1 MNPTYFSIM
10 SYHKK
15 GDILKN
21 TMNKL
26 LSPSILSADFNVL
39 GSNIECVERE
49 GADYLHIDV
58 MDGSFVPSISF
69 GMPVIKSIR
78 GKSSLFFDVH
88 LMIVDPVR
96 YIKDFVEAGAD
107 GITFHLEADRDPER
121 TIGLIHSE
129 GKKAGIA
136 INPETP
142 LEELKDDIIKLAD
155 MVLIMTVHPG
165 FGGQSY
171 IGECTEK
178 IRILRQR
185 AEKLK
190 PELNIEVD
198 GGINKETIHTVLDAG
213 ANVIVMGSAVFGGD
227 IAENMKYYKKVLG

>member
-1 MNPTYFSIM
+1 
-10 SYHKK
+10 
-15 GDILKN
+15 
-21 TMNKL
+21 MNKL
-26 LSPSILSADFNVL
+26 LSPSILSADFNIL

-78 GKSSLFFDVH
+78 RKSSLFFDVH

-96 YIKDFVEAGAD
+96 YIKDFIEAGAD

-142 LEELKDDIIKLAD
+142 LEELKDDIIEKAD

-178 IRILRQR
+178 IRELRKR

-227 IAENMKYYKKVLG
+227 IAENMRYYKKVLR

>member
-1 MNPTYFSIM
+1 M
-10 SYHKK
+10 
-15 GDILKN
+15 KN
-21 TMNKL
+21 L
-26 LSPSILSADFNVL
+26 LSPSILSADFNIL
-39 GSNIECVERE
+39 GSDIECVERE

-78 GKSSLFFDVH
+78 KNSALFFDVH
-88 LMIVDPVR
+88 LMIVEPVR
-96 YIKDFVEAGAD
+96 YIKEFSKAGAD
-107 GITFHLEADRDPER
+107 GITFHLEADSDPGR
-121 TIGLIHSE
+121 TIDIIHSE

-142 LEELKDDIIKLAD
+142 VKELKDDIIEKSD

-171 IGECTEK
+171 IEECTEK

-190 PELNIEVD
+190 PGLNIEVD
-198 GGINKETIHTVLDAG
+198 GGINIETIHTVLDAG

-227 IAENMKYYKKVLG
+227 IAENMRYYKKVLG

>member
-1 MNPTYFSIM
+1 M
-10 SYHKK
+10 
-15 GDILKN
+15 KN
-21 TMNKL
+21 L
-26 LSPSILSADFNVL
+26 LSPSILAADFNIL
-39 GSNIECVERE
+39 GSNIEAVERE

-58 MDGSFVPSISF
+58 MDGCFVPSISF
-69 GMPVIKSIR
+69 VMPVIKSIR
-78 GKSSLFFDVH
+78 RKSSLFFDVH
-88 LMIVDPVR
+88 LMIVDPFR
-96 YIKDFVEAGAD
+96 YIKDFSASGAD

-142 LEELKDDIIKLAD
+142 VKELKDNIIKLAD

-178 IRILRQR
+178 IKELKSR

-190 PELNIEVD
+190 PELKIEVD
-198 GGINKETIHTVLDAG
+198 GGINKDTVKTVLDAG

-227 IAENMKYYKKVLG
+227 IGENMRLYRKVLG